1 MPRHILA
8 EDYQLAKVF
17 KGDFAY
23 RIPSY
28 QRPYSWEKGHAEELF
43 SDIHGFSEEG
53 SADGYFLGSI
63 VLIKEDKKPAAEV
76 IDGQQRLTT
85 LSILICCLAELARDF
100 GQDVGNFRG
109 YLYEAGNELEGL
121 APQARLTL
129 RDRDQTFFAQ
139 YIQGLKIDELRSLDL
154 AQLDN
159 DAQRNIARNALH
171 LRNLTKDTIRDT
183 AHLKRFASFLL
194 TECFLVV
201 ISTPTQE
208 SAFRV
213 FSTMNSRGLDLRPT
227 DILKSEIL
235 GQIQEGERDA
245 YAKKWEDR
253 EADLGRE
260 EFNNLFGHIRT
271 LYRPEK
277 QRATLLEEFRKYV
290 LTAEMDAKDFVDK
303 ILVPHV
309 DAYQVILEGSYK
321 ASTADAERVN
331 RALAW
336 LGRIDHIDWIPAALA
351 IMTRWRNKPAVAAEF
366 FEQLERLAA
375 WLLIVHI
382 GVSQRITRYARVID
396 GVTAGKKPS
405 EISRLAISGKD
416 IELLVEFL
424 EDDIYTFS
432 RRRLNYIILRLDSF
446 MSDNAV
452 SYDHKKL
459 TIEHVLP
466 QTVSPRSQW
475 AQWWPKE
482 EDREVWV
489 HRLANLVALNRNRN
503 SSAGN
508 RDFAEKV
515 DTYFKGNKN
524 VPSYTLTTKML
535 GVRCWK
541 MADLEKRQAEL
552 INVMLAGW
560 ELKRRA

>member
-1 MPRHILA
+1 M
-8 EDYQLAKVF
+8 F

-28 QRPYSWEKGHAEELF
+28 QRPYSWEIEHAEELF
-43 SDIHGFSEEG
+43 RDIHGFSEEG
-53 SADGYFLGSI
+53 SPDGYFLGSI
-63 VLIKEDKKPAAEV
+63 VLIKEDKKPASEV

-85 LSILICCLAELARDF
+85 LSILISCLAQLAHDL
-100 GQDVGNFRG
+100 GQDVANFRS
-109 YLYEAGNELEGL
+109 YLYEAGNELEKL
-121 APQARLTL
+121 APQPRLIL
-129 RDRDQTFFAQ
+129 RERDQAFFAK
-139 YIQGLKIDELRSLDL
+139 YIQGLRIDELRNLDL

-159 DAQRNIARNALH
+159 DAQRNIVRNALC
-171 LRNLTKDTIRDT
+171 LRDLTKNIILDTS
-183 AHLKRFASFLL
+183 HLQRFASFLL

-235 GQIQEGERDA
+235 GKIPEAERDI

-260 EFNNLFGHIRT
+260 EFNNLFGHLRT

-277 QRATLLEEFRKYV
+277 QRAALLEEFRKYV
-290 LTAEMDAKDFVDK
+290 LTPKMDPKVFVDEL
-303 ILVPHV
+303 LVPHV
-309 DAYQVILEGSYK
+309 EAYQVIREASYK

-331 RALAW
+331 RALTW
-336 LGRIDHIDWIPAALA
+336 LGRIDHIDWFPAALA
-351 IMTRWRNKPAVAAEF
+351 IMTRWKNEPAVAARF

-375 WLLIVHI
+375 WLLIAHI

-396 GVTAGKKPS
+396 GVTAGKRPA
-405 EISRLAISGKD
+405 EISHLAINGKD
-416 IELLVEFL
+416 IELLVEYL
-424 EDDIYTFS
+424 DDDIYNFS

-446 MSDNAV
+446 MSDNAAA
-452 SYDHKKL
+452 YDHRKL

-466 QTVSPRSQW
+466 QTVSAGSQW

-482 EDREVWV
+482 EERDEWV

-508 RDFAEKV
+508 RDLAEKI
-515 DTYFKGNKN
+515 DTYFKGNTN
-524 VPSYTLTTKML
+524 ITSYTLTTKML
-535 GVRCWK
+535 GVKSWK
-541 MADLEKRQAEL
+541 KRDLQERQAEL
-552 INVMLAGW
+552 ITVLLEGW
-560 ELKRRA
+560 KLSRPA